1 MRHVAAASM
10 VLAMAAAFPSIASAQ
25 NDQNQNQN
33 QNQLQQ
39 LMQRIDALSE
49 KITELQA
56 ENDALRQQLMNQHAA
71 EPTTVYPTQPLFHD
85 PNQIHFYPRA
95 GASPPSW
102 IDLLIQRNRQRAL
115 EEWAKRRANERLVDE
130 RLAEI
135 SAESRQIG
143 ARFVTRPLREAVL
156 AGGDPAQE
164 RNELIEAR
172 NEDFQE
178 LFQSPSVQ
186 EYLNTKQEK
195 LQKQIKGKAYRV
207 ANGVTSAPANVRQM
221 ANRLRKDFQDTV
233 ILFGPGGLD
242 GPAPGGLNLGA
253 ELTRQRRDSSNIMV
267 SGPTRDTLEAAR
279 RMAAVDAAI
288 SADADVEMVLRHQA
302 VMAAHRHMDLTR
314 DSTYTTQ
321 DLAKLQGVL
330 NGKVTRT
337 VVPRVHAAPQPQ
349 PEN

>member
-1 MRHVAAASM
+1 MRHVAVASI
-10 VLAMAAAFPSIASAQ
+10 VFTMAAAFSSVASAQ
-25 NDQNQNQN
+25 DDQNQN

-49 KITELQA
+49 KVEQLQA
-56 ENDALRQQLMNQHAA
+56 ENDALRQALMNQHAA
-71 EPTTVYPTQPLFHD
+71 EPATVYPSQPLFDD
-85 PNQIHFYPRA
+85 PNQIHFYPRP

-102 IDLLIQRNRQRAL
+102 IDTLIQRNRQKAL
-115 EEWAKRRANERLVDE
+115 EDWAKRRANERLVDE

-156 AGGDPAQE
+156 AGGNPAEE

-178 LFQSPSVQ
+178 LFESPSVQ

-195 LQKQIKGKAYRV
+195 LQQQMKGKAYRV
-207 ANGVTSAPANVRQM
+207 ANGGTIAPANVRQM
-221 ANRLRKDFQDTV
+221 ANRLRQDFQDTV

-242 GPAPGGLNLGA
+242 GPAPGGLNMGA

-302 VMAAHRHMDLTR
+302 VMAAHRHMGMAR
-314 DSTYTTQ
+314 SSSYTTH
-321 DLAKLQGVL
+321 DLAKVNAVL